1 MLDTPTS
8 QGIIVNL
15 LKSQVILALFIF
27 SAVDLGHFYLC
38 LIETLSLTFDTV
50 DLTKCEYL
58 VSL

>member
-15 LKSQVILALFIF
+15 LKSQVLLALFIF
-27 SAVDLGHFYLC
+27 SEGVLA
-38 LIETLSLTFDTV
+38 
-50 DLTKCEYL
+50 KCEYL